1 MLASIAVPSAS
12 IAGREL
18 TSSARRA
25 QLPRAETKEWQQFSL
40 LAPARALASRTA
52 LAFGKAG
59 HRVVAT
65 MRNPARAPELANLA
79 GQDGLAITVYPMDV
93 DLDASVSEAIGREHG
108 PIDVLVNNAGIERMG
123 SVERAPAL
131 LTSAPSWRP
140 TTLEPFAAFRQ
151 FCQQCGNGAAAA
163 SSVCD
168 LQPCRPPFSRL
179 QHVSTFRLDLVCR
192 RSNFWAGR
200 SVDRS
205 LRACI
210 VDTTKPKQNVAITG
224 GPCGQ
229 RRTDSAEAAET
240 LPSA

>member
-1 MLASIAVPSAS
+1 MPPNLRIS
-12 IAGREL
+12 
-18 TSSARRA
+18 
-25 QLPRAETKEWQQFSL
+25 
-40 LAPARALASRTA
+40 PARTGWLSRCIRWTSI
-52 LAFGKAG
+52 
-59 HRVVAT
+59 H
-65 MRNPARAPELANLA
+65 
-79 GQDGLAITVYPMDV
+79 
-93 DLDASVSEAIGREHG
+93 ASVSEAIGREHG

-123 SVERAPAL
+123 RLKSSRS

-168 LQPCRPPFSRL
+168 LNSWPPFSRI

-200 SVDRS
+200 SVNRS